1 MGEVEFDLRGIKI
14 SKWTSWELGD
24 YNVFINSIWDSTGIP
39 KYSKLNWK
47 INPILR
53 LNYGRGI
60 TTYSKNI
67 DEWLDSYVSFHV
79 LQYDILS

>member
-1 MGEVEFDLRGIKI
+1 MEFPNTRNRI
-14 SKWTSWELGD
+14 E
-24 YNVFINSIWDSTGIP
+24 
-39 KYSKLNWK
+39 KL
-47 INPILR
+47 ILSFR

-67 DEWLDSYVSFHV
+67 DEWLDPYFSFLV